1 MQRATEKRWHKIA
14 NPRFLIF
21 ETQKIPKALFLKASG
36 SCGIKW
42 ARTIDLHDVNVA
54 L

>member
-1 MQRATEKRWHKIA
+1 MRDSGFI
-14 NPRFLIF
+14 P
-21 ETQKIPKALFLKASG
+21 PKADLVKKDLELKTILSLFSG
-36 SCGIKW
+36 GDGW

>member
-1 MQRATEKRWHKIA
+1 MEVISRYTNK
-14 NPRFLIF
+14 PTVMGGLIV
-21 ETQKIPKALFLKASG
+21 PNNVG
-36 SCGIKW
+36 MHGGIKW

>member
-1 MQRATEKRWHKIA
+1 MVFIIVSWSVSEYKRPGISAADSKK
-14 NPRFLIF
+14 PLKQFRFKGF
-21 ETQKIPKALFLKASG
+21 VG
-36 SCGIKW
+36 GIKW